1 MSHGWNGLGPVRIL
15 DLEGDD
21 GGLPLMEYWYPN
33 NISLVFSF
41 LCFSRILVPKF
52 KTKQNKQYRS
62 KNYQH
67 LSATDYLSADDV
79 STFVKQV
86 FQHYDEKEL
95 TAYMNKRKHVTK
107 HLLPRL

>member
-1 MSHGWNGLGPVRIL
+1 VRC
-15 DLEGDD
+15 DSFAGRARF
-21 GGLPLMEYWYPN
+21 
-33 NISLVFSF
+33 SLFTRVRAY
-41 LCFSRILVPKF
+41 CAH
-52 KTKQNKQYRS
+52 S

-107 HLLPRL
+107 HLLPRLWYDTPVGPRAC

>member
-1 MSHGWNGLGPVRIL
+1 M
-15 DLEGDD
+15 
-21 GGLPLMEYWYPN
+21 
-33 NISLVFSF
+33 
-41 LCFSRILVPKF
+41 
-52 KTKQNKQYRS
+52 Q
-62 KNYQH
+62 NYQH

-107 HLLPRL
+107 VLLPR